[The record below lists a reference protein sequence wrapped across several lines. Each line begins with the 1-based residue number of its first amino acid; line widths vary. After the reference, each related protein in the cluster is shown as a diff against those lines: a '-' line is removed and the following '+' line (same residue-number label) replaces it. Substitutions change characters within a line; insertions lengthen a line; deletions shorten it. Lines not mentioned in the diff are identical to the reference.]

1 MALVPSNINEMIQ
14 AIRRSGVAYSNRYEL
29 MFGIPSVFP
38 SGNPAELKN
47 LTVRCDA
54 VTVPGR
60 GFSTTPY
67 RFYGPARNMPYEP
80 IYSGEINIS
89 VILSA
94 DLRERKF
101 FEDWMNFVCSRDNF
115 KFGYYDD
122 YITDLEIT
130 VFGKDEAPTHKFF
143 VEEVYPKIIGDLSF
157 ANDRENEYLT
167 QEITFGFRRY
177 TSAFYVRQFPEY
189 NGGEFPPPSVPKN
202 NGNGLGIAALFQGI
216 GEGASNVMNGI
227 GSIFSPKKA

>member
-14 AIRRSGVAYSNRYEL
+14 AINRSGVAYSNRYEL

-38 SGNPAELKN
+38 TGNPAELKN

-130 VFGKDEAPTHKFF
+130 VFGKDEIPTHKFF
-143 VEEVYPKIIGDLSF
+143 VEEVYPKSIGDLQMGYDKDNDYLRQDITLSF
-157 ANDRENEYLT
+157 RK
-167 QEITFGFRRY
+167 Y
-177 TSAFYVRQFPEY
+177 TPQYI
-189 NGGEFPPPSVPKN
+189 GMPPSKPTPNAGPASFLSPTSSKIYN
-202 NGNGLGIAALFQGI
+202 M
-216 GEGASNVMNGI
+216 GAGA
-227 GSIFSPKKA
+227 GGDPQQWKSPTNTPS

>member
-14 AIRRSGVAYSNRYEL
+14 AINRSGVAYSNRYEL

-54 VTVPGR
+54 ITVPGR

-143 VEEVYPKIIGDLSF
+143 VEEVYPKSIGDLQMGYDKDNDYLRQDITLSF
-157 ANDRENEYLT
+157 RK
-167 QEITFGFRRY
+167 Y
-177 TSAFYVRQFPEY
+177 TPQYIGMPVSKPTPNAGPASFLSPASSKIY
-189 NGGEFPPPSVPKN
+189 NMGAGAGGDPQQWKSPTNTPS
-202 NGNGLGIAALFQGI
+202 
-216 GEGASNVMNGI
+216 
-227 GSIFSPKKA
+227 

>member
-14 AIRRSGVAYSNRYEL
+14 AINRSGVAYSNRYEL

-38 SGNPAELKN
+38 TGNPAELKN
-47 LTVRCDA
+47 LTVRCDS

-143 VEEVYPKIIGDLSF
+143 VEEVYPKSIGDLQMGYDKDNDYLRQDITLSF
-157 ANDRENEYLT
+157 RK
-167 QEITFGFRRY
+167 Y
-177 TSAFYVRQFPEY
+177 TPQYIGMPRSKPEP
-189 NGGEFPPPSVPKN
+189 NGGAASFLSPISSKIYNMGAGAGNDPQQWKSPTKTPS
-202 NGNGLGIAALFQGI
+202 
-216 GEGASNVMNGI
+216 
-227 GSIFSPKKA
+227 

>member
-1 MALVPSNINEMIQ
+1 MALVPSNINEMIES
-14 AIRRSGVAYSNRYEL
+14 IRRSGVAYSNRYEL
-29 MFGIPSVFP
+29 MFGIPNMFP
-38 SGNPAELKN
+38 TGNPAELKN
-47 LTVRCDA
+47 LTVRCDS

-130 VFGKDEAPTHKFF
+130 VFSKDEIPTHRFF
-143 VEEVYPKIIGDLSF
+143 VEEVYPKSIGDLQMGYDKDNDYLRQDITLSF
-157 ANDRENEYLT
+157 RK
-167 QEITFGFRRY
+167 Y
-177 TSAFYVRQFPEY
+177 TPEY
-189 NGGEFPPPSVPKN
+189 IGMPPSKRTPNGGAASFLSPGMSKIFNMGKNAGGDPQQWKSPTNTPS
-202 NGNGLGIAALFQGI
+202 
-216 GEGASNVMNGI
+216 
-227 GSIFSPKKA
+227 